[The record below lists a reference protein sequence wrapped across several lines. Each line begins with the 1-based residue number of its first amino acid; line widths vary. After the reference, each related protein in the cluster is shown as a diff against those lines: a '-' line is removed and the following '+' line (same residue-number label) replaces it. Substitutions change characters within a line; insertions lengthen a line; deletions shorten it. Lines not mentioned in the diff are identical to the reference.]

1 MSVLKHNQHLI
12 TFSFGFFAITNMSKQ
27 THSYGSQ
34 SNCNILSQGSRA
46 QLKQTLTSIMVI
58 QTKLKHQHLKS
69 VWLVTCEAAVCG
81 VV

>member
-1 MSVLKHNQHLI
+1 
-12 TFSFGFFAITNMSKQ
+12 MSKQ

-46 QLKQTLTSIMVI
+46 QTKATLTSIMVI

-69 VWLVTCEAAVCG
+69 VWLVTCEAGDAVCG